1 MFDVKSEKVRLD
13 FGVLLMRLF
22 MYFYFSKWV
31 FMNAL
36 HLLCPP
42 RNDVHNPSLR
52 GGTTWQSFHMN
63 SHHEIT
69 SVILPS

>member
-1 MFDVKSEKVRLD
+1 MFDVKSEKFRLD

-36 HLLCPP
+36 HLLRVA
-42 RNDVHNPSLR
+42 RND
-52 GGTTWQSFHMN
+52 
-63 SHHEIT
+63 EI
-69 SVILPS
+69 